1 MLVKTVAVAIVV
13 ACLVHGGQENTETA
27 KFISKTLGKALKY
40 AFKFIKALTNL
51 ATDKTIPIE
60 ELFQQFEKAYD
71 KLITYMTKDEA
82 AFKQAL
88 LENLGVAVARDV
100 ETKWNKIKQELMNVA
115 ANADRLKNYY
125 ELYHFLRQRNRTD
138 ASSIGKDF
146 FRIWE
151 NLENVHDKS
160 VEIFFYAMRR
170 TYMRLADVV
179 FESSFYNDYCH
190 TTYTYSVPSKY
201 QSVSTVISDCT
212 TREKTRWMA
221 ISTAIK
227 DEVTLLQSISEELA
241 MNIARCATY
250 KDFITSSPDYNQAEA
265 CLKTNLEDMRELSFQ
280 LKIHFTNIVNLV
292 KAQVAPSKYRL
303 ENCFVTKLHEA
314 TALLKST
321 RESMNECSGR
331 FDSHPRMGY
340 EDDASD
346 WYNRHLGEVCEGS
359 DADSESVSNEA
370 IDSAEAYDKT
380 GFPEDIDRKPKI
392 DTLVCK
398 KRVDSVDT
406 SEKTGNG
413 SDSGNGGNGG
423 KDKKDKKGQDSGEG
437 DSGEL
442 DSTEKKDKKD
452 KKDKKNKHDKN
463 KNDSEEPRQ
472 RRWRCER
479 KY

>member
-1 MLVKTVAVAIVV
+1 MSVDNLNLKAPT
-13 ACLVHGGQENTETA
+13 QKNTETA

-115 ANADRLKNYY
+115 ANADRLKKSVLHLHNRHDESQGESRATISQLVTVFASSISKLKTAVADLTTAVGNIVTGLQTSNTFLTQVIGTRNSTRTSVKTARAELKKDLLKARMDALDKFLAAQSKIRTGLSESISKLSIFSTSKKLNRYARKFDDSYY

-265 CLKTNLEDMRELSFQ
+265 CLKT
-280 LKIHFTNIVNLV
+280 
-292 KAQVAPSKYRL
+292 
-303 ENCFVTKLHEA
+303 
-314 TALLKST
+314 
-321 RESMNECSGR
+321 
-331 FDSHPRMGY
+331 
-340 EDDASD
+340 
-346 WYNRHLGEVCEGS
+346 VC
-359 DADSESVSNEA
+359 N
-370 IDSAEAYDKT
+370 T
-380 GFPEDIDRKPKI
+380 
-392 DTLVCK
+392 
-398 KRVDSVDT
+398 
-406 SEKTGNG
+406 
-413 SDSGNGGNGG
+413 
-423 KDKKDKKGQDSGEG
+423 
-437 DSGEL
+437 
-442 DSTEKKDKKD
+442 
-452 KKDKKNKHDKN
+452 
-463 KNDSEEPRQ
+463 
-472 RRWRCER
+472 
-479 KY
+479 